1 MHASAESIDYIV
13 QKSVANSSKWRLHFP
28 RHALCLCCIF
38 LTIPS
43 PVCCYLCSY
52 VGPGSSERVRALQE
66 LSQGQP
72 LEGEDLAG
80 LKGRLA
86 AGAAEALDQQIR

>member
-1 MHASAESIDYIV
+1 MVPATEADLLLFS
-13 QKSVANSSKWRLHFP
+13 L
-28 RHALCLCCIF
+28 LCSRC
-38 LTIPS
+38 
-43 PVCCYLCSY
+43 CSY
-52 VGPGSSERVRALQE
+52 VAPGSSGRVRALQE

-86 AGAAEALDQQIR
+86 AGAAEALDQQIRWEGLRGMLASAEMAA

>member
-1 MHASAESIDYIV
+1 
-13 QKSVANSSKWRLHFP
+13 
-28 RHALCLCCIF
+28 
-38 LTIPS
+38 
-43 PVCCYLCSY
+43 
-52 VGPGSSERVRALQE
+52 VRALQE